1 MSFAMNWKPDVL
13 DFSVQINDGM
23 TQTSGDG
30 TGMAFDS
37 KYGIMFCFYMPGMQG
52 CYGESRGR
60 VCLTYF
66 PASQPTNSKTVE
78 VSSGR
83 DEYVP
88 QIISLGDGKV
98 RLFYEIFSKSDGD
111 HEIRYKDFDF
121 LTEELSEEKTLMLR
135 CDDGTMVPLNQSK
148 QYAYLEERGL
158 CSHQFRKTEQINLGG
173 HSVFRG
179 EDGLLY
185 GAISTYLSE
194 VILYRS
200 RDNMESLEFF
210 AVCPYIAQY
219 EFDYKYLNGKIHA
232 IFRTDRD
239 IDAIS
244 YTTSDDDGKTWSEPV
259 HLAGS
264 IQCRPR
270 ITIHNGHVL
279 LTYNYFNGDSENR
292 PHVQQGRTAVRMLFG
307 ENADPNTNTV
317 VADLHSKYGIVNTCP
332 VDVMGDLY
340 FGYSTSVLALEYHNG
355 NARVRGKDAIRYV
368 RLGNLT
374 PPEYQNYQ
382 PLLDPATGKN
392 AQ

>member
-1 MSFAMNWKPDVL
+1 MDARNKNLNTLL
-13 DFSVQINDGM
+13 DYSVQINDGL
-23 TQTSGDG
+23 TQTSADG
-30 TGMAFDS
+30 AALTFDT

-78 VSSGR
+78 VASGR

-88 QIISLGDGKV
+88 QIFGLGNGKV
-98 RLFYEIFSKSDGD
+98 RMFYEIHSKAAGD

-121 LTEELSEEKTLMLR
+121 LTEELTEEKTLMLR
-135 CDDGTMVPLNQSK
+135 SEDGSLVPLAQSH
-148 QYAYLEERGL
+148 QYAYLKGRGH
-158 CSHQFRKTEQINLGG
+158 CAHQFRQTEQINLGG
-173 HSVFRG
+173 HSIFRG

-200 RDNMESLEFF
+200 RDNMASVEFF

-219 EFDYKYLNGKIHA
+219 EFDYKYLNGKIYA

-239 IDAIS
+239 VDAIS

-259 HLAGS
+259 HLKDS

-270 ITIHNGHVL
+270 IIIHNGHVL
-279 LTYNYFNGDSENR
+279 LAYNYFNGDCGNR
-292 PHVQQGRTAVRMLFG
+292 PLVQQGRTSVRMLFG
-307 ENADPNTNTV
+307 ENSDPNTNAV
-317 VADLHSKYGIVNTCP
+317 VADLYSKCGIVNICL
-332 VDVMGDLY
+332 VDILGDLY
-340 FGYSTSVLALEYHNG
+340 FAYSTSLLALEYHNG
-355 NARVRGKDAIRYV
+355 NPRVRGKDALRYV
-368 RLGNLT
+368 RLGDLT
-374 PPEYQNYQ
+374 PEQYRISNVVA
-382 PLLDPATGKN
+382 DHAMGKN

>member
-1 MSFAMNWKPDVL
+1 MDARNESLNAL
-13 DFSVQINDGM
+13 LEYSVQINDGF
-23 TQTSGDG
+23 TQTSADG
-30 TGMAFDS
+30 AALTFDT

-78 VSSGR
+78 VASGR

-88 QIISLGDGKV
+88 QIVGLGNGKV
-98 RLFYEIFSKSDGD
+98 RMFYEIHSKAAGD

-121 LTEELSEEKTLMLR
+121 LTEELTEEKTLMLR
-135 CDDGTMVPLNQSK
+135 QNDGSVVPLAQSK
-148 QYAYLEERGL
+148 QYAYLEERGYYR
-158 CSHQFRKTEQINLGG
+158 HQFRQTEQINLGG
-173 HSVFRG
+173 HQVFRG
-179 EDGLLY
+179 DDGLLY

-200 RDNMESLEFF
+200 RDNMASVEFF
-210 AVCPYIAQY
+210 AVCPYVAQY
-219 EFDYKYLNGKIHA
+219 EFDYKYLNGKIYA

-239 IDAIS
+239 VDAIS

-259 HLAGS
+259 HLKDS

-270 ITIHNGHVL
+270 IIIHNRHVL
-279 LTYNYFNGDSENR
+279 LAYNYFNGDCGNR
-292 PHVQQGRTAVRMLFG
+292 PLVQQGRTSVRMLFG

-317 VADLHSKYGIVNTCP
+317 VADLYSKCGIVNICL
-332 VDVMGDLY
+332 VDILGDLY
-340 FGYSTSVLALEYHNG
+340 FAYSTSMLALEYHNG
-355 NARVRGKDAIRYV
+355 NPRVRGKDALRYV
-368 RLGNLT
+368 RLGDLT
-374 PPEYQNYQ
+374 PEQYRTSNVVA
-382 PLLDPATGKN
+382 DRAMGKN

>member
-1 MSFAMNWKPDVL
+1 MDARNKSLNTLL
-13 DFSVQINDGM
+13 DYSVQINDGL
-23 TQTSGDG
+23 TQTSADG
-30 TGMAFDS
+30 AALAFDT

-78 VSSGR
+78 VASGR

-88 QIISLGDGKV
+88 QILGLGEGKV
-98 RLFYEIFSKSDGD
+98 RMFYEIHSKAAGD

-121 LTEELSEEKTLMLR
+121 LTEELTEEKTLMLR
-135 CDDGTMVPLNQSK
+135 CEDGALVPLSQSR
-148 QYAYLEERGL
+148 QYAYLEERGH
-158 CSHQFRKTEQINLGG
+158 CAHQFRQTEQINLGG
-173 HSVFRG
+173 HSIFKG

-200 RDNMESLEFF
+200 RDNMASVEFF
-210 AVCPYIAQY
+210 AVCPYVAQY
-219 EFDYKYLNGKIHA
+219 EFDFKYLNGKIYA

-259 HLAGS
+259 HLKDS

-270 ITIHNGHVL
+270 ITIHNGHIL
-279 LTYNYFNGDSENR
+279 LAYNYFNGDCGNR
-292 PHVQQGRTAVRMLFG
+292 PLVQQGRTSVRMLFG
-307 ENADPNTNTV
+307 ENPDPNTNTV
-317 VADLHSKYGIVNTCP
+317 VADLYSKCGIVNICLA
-332 VDVMGDLY
+332 DILGDLY
-340 FGYSTSVLALEYHNG
+340 LAYSTSMLALEYHNG
-355 NARVRGKDAIRYV
+355 NPRVRGKDALRYV
-368 RLGNLT
+368 RLGDLT
-374 PPEYQNYQ
+374 PEQYRISNVVA
-382 PLLDPATGKN
+382 DRAMGKN